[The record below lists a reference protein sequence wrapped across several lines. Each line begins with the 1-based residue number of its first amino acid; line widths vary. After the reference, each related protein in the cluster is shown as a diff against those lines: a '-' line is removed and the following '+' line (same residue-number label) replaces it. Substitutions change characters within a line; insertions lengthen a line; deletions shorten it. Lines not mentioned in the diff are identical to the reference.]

1 LTTPAPRSTAADIAR
16 PATRSHVLTIVPLHA
31 IESRRLYRQIA
42 DQVRALVHGGE
53 FPPGSRLP
61 AERELA
67 QQLGVSRPSVREAL
81 IALEVE
87 GLVEVRVGSGVHV
100 LEAAPRGRPSRSVG
114 DASGPFEIIRAR
126 QVIEGELAAI
136 AARRMGRAQVARL
149 REVLQAMADEIA
161 AGSMPIH
168 SDRRF
173 HLVVAEA
180 AANAPLLRAVTSL
193 YDERNNPLF
202 ERLGRHF
209 ENSRHLALAMAEHE
223 QPWSRPSPH
232 RDPARPGCDAAATCS
247 ARRTALHAM
256 ALRARRSRP
265 RRPCPTLAAGPHDLA
280 CTHPRRARPAPA
292 GGDAAREPGPHD
304 VLLGLGAGGIC
315 GSDLHYFQQ
324 GRVGAFVDARAAGPR
339 ARSLGRGRAHRRAV
353 TRVQAGRPRRH
364 QPQPPLRAL
373 RLLPRRP
380 RQPVPAHVLPGQRQ
394 RVPARA
400 QGMFR
405 ERFVMG
411 EAQLTPITS
420 PTSRWARS
428 PAPSRCRSACT
439 RCTAPVGGAGRD
451 RAGHRRRHH
460 RLHVRAGGTPGRRG
474 ARHRLRH
481 RTTARW
487 RMARTVGADEA
498 IRSDQVA
505 PESLAGM
512 ADVAIEA
519 AGSPGALATCLR
531 PPAAA
536 AASCRSARCRRS
548 CPSRSR
554 PTA

>member
-1 LTTPAPRSTAADIAR
+1 VTPGPRPRPARPGRRAIGPSGRRAIGVSTIIGKHGRGPESVKWPDHLTTPAPRSTAADIAR

-202 ERLGRHF
+202 ERFGRHF
-209 ENSRHLALAMAEHE
+209 ETAVTWRKALAEHE
-223 QPWSRPSPH
+223 QVVEAIAA
-232 RDPARPGCDAAATCS
+232 RDPDAARLHMQRHLQRS
-247 ARRTALHAM
+247 QDRFARM
-256 ALRARRSRP
+256 ALRARRQQ
-265 RRPCPTLAAGPHDLA
+265 AA
-280 CTHPRRARPAPA
+280 T
-292 GGDAAREPGPHD
+292 
-304 VLLGLGAGGIC
+304 
-315 GSDLHYFQQ
+315 
-324 GRVGAFVDARAAGPR
+324 
-339 ARSLGRGRAHRRAV
+339 AV
-353 TRVQAGRPRRH
+353 PD
-364 QPQPPLRAL
+364 P
-373 RLLPRRP
+373 
-380 RQPVPAHVLPGQRQ
+380 
-394 RVPARA
+394 
-400 QGMFR
+400 
-405 ERFVMG
+405 
-411 EAQLTPITS
+411 
-420 PTSRWARS
+420 
-428 PAPSRCRSACT
+428 
-439 RCTAPVGGAGRD
+439 
-451 RAGHRRRHH
+451 
-460 RLHVRAGGTPGRRG
+460 RRG
-474 ARHRLRH
+474 A
-481 RTTARW
+481 A
-487 RMARTVGADEA
+487 
-498 IRSDQVA
+498 
-505 PESLAGM
+505 
-512 ADVAIEA
+512 
-519 AGSPGALATCLR
+519 
-531 PPAAA
+531 
-536 AASCRSARCRRS
+536 
-548 CPSRSR
+548 
-554 PTA
+554 